1 MATDAWKRVVC
12 AIVVA
17 ALCQSVFAPEALGL
31 VESTGPEGS
40 NAQAVNDPCGINETG
55 EGIKVG
61 ILGGENVYKDHDAFD
76 SSKIHNYNAYGLTE
90 LPIGWHD
97 TVMAGIIA
105 SRGTPGFYSDY
116 IGVSPGVEIHSM
128 SIAYSGPSTSP
139 PETTI
144 ISDGLSDLVS
154 MGCRVIVSGYD
165 MSDLSVADGN
175 SHLTLEYDYYAYN
188 DNVVFANP
196 AGKFVA
202 SSITQTTVPG
212 DAYNGITTGGLIL
225 NDPNNQ
231 YVYRRVGTESLS
243 GKTVDGRRKPDIAA
257 PSDAQTVPTTWD
269 GGASGTWLNTH
280 SVGGQNGATSYSG
293 PHTAGVA
300 ALLLG
305 LADGT
310 PDANRNEVI
319 KAVIVNSTF
328 PNIDDKTGAW
338 TNPADVNNAWNAD
351 RGYGRINA
359 LRAYQLLA
367 AGRVYKGTTIAAEK
381 GWAFDTVADKA
392 KQVYTIKGQKR
403 YRLAATLSWNRR
415 IEWDDTSE
423 EGEIDLGELTPHLDD
438 LDLRIYEPNDL
449 NAIFSETLLGLNP
462 DDNLEKCDILLTKDG
477 DYIIRIV
484 NDSGN
489 GETASYGFAFEL
501 LEPIPAD
508 FEPIDYIVDYADMGV
523 LSQHW
528 LETDP
533 NLEANL
539 VVDDANTVNMTD
551 LAEFVNY
558 WLESNPAYYGQ

>member
-1 MATDAWKRVVC
+1 MAKDAWKRVVC
-12 AIVVA
+12 AIVVVV
-17 ALCQSVFAPEALGL
+17 LCQSAFAPKALGL
-31 VESTGPEGS
+31 AESTGPEGS

-55 EGIKVG
+55 AGIKVG
-61 ILGGENVYKDHDAFD
+61 IIGGQNVYKDHEAFD
-76 SSKIHNYNAYGLTE
+76 SNRIYNHQASGLSE
-90 LPIGWHD
+90 LIDWHD

-105 SRGTPGFYSDY
+105 SRGTPGSHSDD
-116 IGVSPGVEIHSM
+116 IGVAPGVEIHSM
-128 SIAYSGPSTSP
+128 RIAYSGPSTLP

-144 ISDGLSDLVS
+144 ISDGLSSLVS

-165 MSDLSVADGN
+165 MSNLSVADGN

-188 DNVVFANP
+188 NNIVFANP

-212 DAYNGITTGGLIL
+212 DAYNDITTGGLIL

-243 GKTVDGRRKPDIAA
+243 GVTVDGRRKPDITA
-257 PSDAQTVPTTWD
+257 PSDAQTAPSTN
-269 GGASGTWLNTH
+269 GGWLNTN

-310 PDANRNEVI
+310 VEADDNQNEVI

-338 TNPADVNNAWNAD
+338 TNPADANNAWNAD

-367 AGRVYKGTTIAAEK
+367 AERVYKDTTIAADK
-381 GWAFDTVADKA
+381 GWAFDTVGDGGEHL
-392 KQVYTIKGQKR
+392 YTIYGQKR

-423 EGEIDLGELTPHLDD
+423 EGEIDLGELTPHLAD
-438 LDLRIYEPNDL
+438 LDLRIYEPDNS
-449 NAIFSETLLGLNP
+449 NAIFSETLLGLNSK
-462 DDNLEKCDILLTKDG
+462 DNLEKCDILLTKDG
-477 DYIIRIV
+477 DYTIRIV
-484 NDSGN
+484 NDSDN

-508 FEPIDYIVDYADMGV
+508 FEPIDYIVDYADLGV
-523 LSQHW
+523 LSQQW

-533 NLEANL
+533 DLEANL
-539 VVDDANTVNMTD
+539 IADDANRVNMTD
-551 LAEFVNY
+551 LAEFMNY
-558 WLESNPAYYGQ
+558 WLESDPAYYGQ